1 MRNSKADEHLSARDL
16 LWGKGHGNLEGGS
29 NRGGNLG
36 LHLMN
41 DQQFG
46 LVGVS
51 SCGVQASQW
60 SGVSRGAQAPGHP
73 GFSSCS
79 LWAPEHKLR
88 NCGAR
93 A

>member
-29 NRGGNLG
+29 SRGGNLG

-46 LVGVS
+46 LVG
-51 SCGVQASQW
+51 A
-60 SGVSRGAQAPGHP
+60 
-73 GFSSCS
+73 
-79 LWAPEHKLR
+79 
-88 NCGAR
+88 
-93 A
+93 